1 MKASTDR
8 IEFSTGVSRKR
19 IWTTLR
25 NVAHILVPRYYDN
38 VESIGASGAI
48 VEIDESKF
56 GKRKYNRGHHVD
68 GVWILGAV
76 EKTEPKR
83 IILVVV
89 DDRKKEPLENK
100 LKAYIK
106 EDSVVYTDGWRA
118 YNNLSAHFEDH
129 GVVNHSENFKDPVTG
144 VHTNTIEGS
153 WAGVKLHVPFRGRTK
168 DKVSLYLVRYM
179 LIKNDTGH
187 PLARLLNYLF

>member
-1 MKASTDR
+1 MPFKNKRTCDLREIINELKQKRFQKGRAICGSPIKWRTNLKELYVCTWKACKTRGSICRNTIFYKPKLQKRKILRVLELWMMKASTDL

-89 DDRKKEPLENK
+89 DDRKKKP
-100 LKAYIK
+100 
-106 EDSVVYTDGWRA
+106 
-118 YNNLSAHFEDH
+118 
-129 GVVNHSENFKDPVTG
+129 
-144 VHTNTIEGS
+144 
-153 WAGVKLHVPFRGRTK
+153 
-168 DKVSLYLVRYM
+168 
-179 LIKNDTGH
+179 
-187 PLARLLNYLF
+187 